1 MSKYADRYRYALRLI
16 EPPSEDVIS
25 LEQARRNSSVDG
37 DDHDEML
44 VELIQQ
50 ARNYCEEQ
58 TDVCL
63 LTATWEMTFDKFPCG
78 SKPIELP
85 RWPAQ
90 SIESVLY
97 TDGAGDEQSIEL
109 DQLRLRIDDLGRGR
123 LARAAW
129 ATWPITLDTPD
140 AVKIQFKA
148 GWLTPEAVPAVWTR
162 AQLMLVSWW
171 FEQRE
176 AGVYGQ
182 AARAPIGVD
191 DLLANAAAIDDFEDF
206 DLG

>member
-1 MSKYADRYRYALRLI
+1 MSRYADRFRYALRLV
-16 EPPSEDVIS
+16 EPPTEDVIS
-25 LEQARRNSSVDG
+25 LEQARRNTSIDE

-44 VELIQQ
+44 VELILQ

-78 SKPIELP
+78 AKPLELP

-90 SIESVLY
+90 TIESVIY
-97 TDGAGDEQSIEL
+97 TDPAGQEQTL
-109 DQLRLRIDDLGRGR
+109 DVSTLSLRIDELGRGR
-123 LARAAW
+123 LARVAW
-129 ATWPITLDTPD
+129 NAWPATLDTPD
-140 AVKIQFKA
+140 AVRIQFKA
-148 GWLTPEAVPAVWTR
+148 GWQSPEAVPAVWTR

-182 AARAPIGVD
+182 AAKAPVGID
-191 DLLANAAAIDDFEDF
+191 DLLANAAAIDDFEEF